1 MEAMKVS
8 RADDGGGVPI
18 LLLEG
23 DFDTFEA
30 DDVRRELDALLTNES
45 PSVILDLHRMTF
57 ANSTTIACF
66 ISSQKKARALGGELR
81 FAAPREFFQKTL
93 STLGLDQVFPIF
105 ATVEAAR
112 EGLS

>member
-1 MEAMKVS
+1 MKVS
-8 RADDGGGVPI
+8 RAEDHGDVPV

-30 DDVRRELDALLTNES
+30 DDVRKRLNTLITEES

-66 ISSQKKARALGGELR
+66 ISAQKRARALRGQLSL
-81 FAAPREFFQKTL
+81 AAPREFFRKTL
-93 STLGLDQVFPIF
+93 NTLGLDRVFPIF
-105 ATVEAAR
+105 DSVEQAQSSAR
-112 EGLS
+112 